1 LLTVVYAQAT
11 ASNGVKQFSLPKPSF
26 SAQLIQGLTGA
37 QPSNVWFVLIGSYP
51 SLTDALN
58 NAKTLKSRF
67 PAFQV
72 DVYAPNQSIS
82 NYSLV
87 IGANLTEAQA
97 QALREK
103 AVAAGMPASYRTFSN
118 LPLP

>member
-1 LLTVVYAQAT
+1 M
-11 ASNGVKQFSLPKPSF
+11 
-26 SAQLIQGLTGA
+26 
-37 QPSNVWFVLIGSYP
+37 LIGSYP